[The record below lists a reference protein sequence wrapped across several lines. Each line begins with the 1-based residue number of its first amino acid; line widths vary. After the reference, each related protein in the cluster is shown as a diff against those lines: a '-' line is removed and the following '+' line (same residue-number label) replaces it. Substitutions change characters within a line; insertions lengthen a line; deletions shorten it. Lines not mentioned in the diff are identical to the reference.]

1 MAREHSLHLYKTW
14 ESKSLECRALF
25 QQNTFFIAYSSMYQE
40 YMGKKKV
47 SAEKELLHV
56 YQFFLT
62 QPGFVPMIS
71 CVAEH
76 NEKPHP
82 LSGTDSPGEYQISLE
97 SKMLLLF
104 SGSVT

>member
-1 MAREHSLHLYKTW
+1 MTREHSLHLYKTW

-25 QQNTFFIAYSSMYQE
+25 QQNTFFIAYSSMCQE
-40 YMGKKKV
+40 YMGKKRCQQKRN
-47 SAEKELLHV
+47 SST

-97 SKMLLLF
+97 SKMLLFF